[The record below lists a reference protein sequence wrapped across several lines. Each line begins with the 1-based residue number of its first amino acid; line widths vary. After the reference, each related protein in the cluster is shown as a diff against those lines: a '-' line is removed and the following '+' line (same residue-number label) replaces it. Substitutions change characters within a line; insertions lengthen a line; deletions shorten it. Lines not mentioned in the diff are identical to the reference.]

1 MTLRKWEKRINSFYI
16 AILKVGCLATSPP
29 PHITINSCDGKSS
42 RTQGWHLNDKLK
54 ESGKRAFTVC
64 SVQNISFRKTKT
76 SKSINF
82 TKGKGG
88 SPFFSTFTTVRI
100 EKTPLPRKLLIFSVS
115 VLIFRLHFYDT
126 VLSVGN
132 ILYSTGKSKLLQS
145 GGTVSHLNHLIYF

>member
-1 MTLRKWEKRINSFYI
+1 MGKEDKLFLHSNSKGWVLGHF
-16 AILKVGCLATSPP
+16 PP